1 MSVAGN
7 FSETKEKVMSDNTK
21 TNETTSSK
29 TPSHIAYQVRDREGR
44 KAFWTRIGSAWAH
57 ADGNG
62 FNVQLEC
69 VPLDG
74 RIVLRIA
81 SEKKE

>member
-1 MSVAGN
+1 MS
-7 FSETKEKVMSDNTK
+7 NTN
-21 TNETTSSK
+21 TNETTGSK
-29 TPSHIAYQVRDREGR
+29 APSHIVYHVRDRDGG
-44 KAFWTRIGSAWAH
+44 KGFWTRFGSAWAH

-62 FNVQLEC
+62 FSIQLDGL

-74 RIVLRIA
+74 RLTLRVA

>member
-1 MSVAGN
+1 
-7 FSETKEKVMSDNTK
+7 MSDTNTNQ
-21 TNETTSSK
+21 TAGSK
-29 TPSHIAYQVRDREGR
+29 TPSHVVYQVRDRGDDK

-57 ADGNG
+57 ADGKG
-62 FNVQLEC
+62 FNVQIEC

-74 RIVLRIA
+74 RITLRVA

>member
-1 MSVAGN
+1 
-7 FSETKEKVMSDNTK
+7 MSDNTT
-21 TNETTSSK
+21 TNEKTGSK
-29 TPSHIAYQVRDREGR
+29 APTHVAYQVRDREGR
-44 KAFWTRIGSAWAH
+44 NSFWTRIGVAFEH
-57 ADGNG
+57 KDKNG

-74 RIVLRIA
+74 RITLRVA